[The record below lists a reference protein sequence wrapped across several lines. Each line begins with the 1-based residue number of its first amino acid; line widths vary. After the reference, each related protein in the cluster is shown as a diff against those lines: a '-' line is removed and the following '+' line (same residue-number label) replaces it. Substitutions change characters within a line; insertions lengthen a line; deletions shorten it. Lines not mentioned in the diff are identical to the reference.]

1 MSGRQKLSILFG
13 VLAVAVF
20 QVMIVVVAVNYVELK
35 ITGELGLTSFPPET
49 AFVYCIPFVA
59 GIVLLATLSA
69 VFYRADKREKQVKSL
84 INNDYK
90 QNRL

>member
-1 MSGRQKLSILFG
+1 MSVRQKMSILFG

-20 QVMIVVVAVNYVELK
+20 QTMVVVVAVSYVELK

-59 GIVLLATLSA
+59 GIILLGVLSA
-69 VFYRADKREKQVKSL
+69 VFYRADRKEKLTESRK
-84 INNDYK
+84 
-90 QNRL
+90 